1 MKIDI
6 SIIFHPSILPLNTDY
21 IVMAG
26 HSKWAN
32 IKHKKA
38 KEDAKRAKVFTK
50 HIRELTVAAREG
62 GGDPNANPRLSLAI
76 ENAKAVNLPK
86 DNIERAI
93 KKGTGELDDGSGNYE
108 EVTYEGYGP
117 GGIAYFL
124 EATSNNL
131 NRTVG
136 EIRHIFTKHGGNLGT
151 DGSVAYLF
159 EQKGSIKVST
169 EGLDEEEFMLIAID
183 AGAEDVNIED
193 EFFEVITSREQL
205 FEVREKLEENDIDVE
220 SAELIRIP
228 MTEVSAD
235 PNTARKNLKMMDKFD
250 DSDDVSNIFTNLKL
264 DEETLALLYEDS

>member
-1 MKIDI
+1 
-6 SIIFHPSILPLNTDY
+6 
-21 IVMAG
+21 MAG

-50 HIRELTVAAREG
+50 HIREITVAAREG
-62 GGDPNANPRLSLAI
+62 GGDPDANPRLSLAI
-76 ENAKAVNLPK
+76 DNAKAVNLPK

-117 GGIAYFL
+117 GGIAYFI

-136 EIRHIFTKHGGNLGT
+136 EIRHLFTKYGGNLGT
-151 DGSVAYLF
+151 DGSVAYMF
-159 EQKGSIKVST
+159 DQKGSIKVSS
-169 EGLDEEEFMLIAID
+169 EGLDEEEFMLTAID
-183 AGAEDVNIED
+183 AGAEEFNAED
-193 EFFEVITSREQL
+193 DFFEIITSREDL
-205 FEVREKLEENDIDVE
+205 IDVRKELEELGMNIE

-228 MTEVSAD
+228 QTEVKAD
-235 PNTARKNLKMMDKFD
+235 PNVARTNLKLMDGFD
-250 DSDDVSNIFTNLKL
+250 DNDDVSNIFTNMKM
-264 DEETLALLYEDS
+264 DEETLSIAQEEA

>member
-1 MKIDI
+1 
-6 SIIFHPSILPLNTDY
+6 
-21 IVMAG
+21 MAG

-38 KEDAKRAKVFTK
+38 KEDAKRSKAFTK
-50 HIRELTVAAREG
+50 HIREITVAAREG
-62 GGDPNANPRLSLAI
+62 GGDPDGNPRLALAI
-76 ENAKAVNLPK
+76 ENAKTVNLPK

-117 GGIAYFL
+117 GGIAYFI

-136 EIRHIFTKHGGNLGT
+136 DIRYLFSKHGGNLGT

-159 EQKGSIKVST
+159 EQKGSIKIKS
-169 EGLDEEEFMLIAID
+169 EGIDEEELMLTSID
-183 AGAEDVNIED
+183 AGAEDVEIEED
-193 EFFEVITSREQL
+193 FIEIFTTRENL
-205 FEVREKLEENDIDVE
+205 ISVRKNLEEQGVEIE
-220 SAELIRIP
+220 SAELVRIP

-235 PNTARKNLKMMDKFD
+235 PDTARKNLKLMDLFD
-250 DSDDVSNIFTNLKL
+250 ENDDVSNVFTNMKL
-264 DEETLALLYEDS
+264 DDETLALVEQD

>member
-1 MKIDI
+1 
-6 SIIFHPSILPLNTDY
+6 
-21 IVMAG
+21 MAG

-38 KEDAKRAKVFTK
+38 KEDAKRAKAFTK
-50 HIRELTVAAREG
+50 HIREITVAARES
-62 GGDPNANPRLSLAI
+62 GGDPEANPRLSLAI

-117 GGIAYFL
+117 GGIAYFV

-159 EQKGSIKVST
+159 EQKGSIKVNT
-169 EGLDEEEFMLIAID
+169 EGLDEEEFMLTAID

-193 EFFEVITSREQL
+193 EFYEVITSREGL
-205 FEVREKLEENDIDVE
+205 FNVSKELEENGIKPE

-235 PNTARKNLKMMDKFD
+235 PDTARKNLKMMDKFD
-250 DSDDVSNIFTNLKL
+250 DNDDVSNIFTNMKL
-264 DEETLALLYEDS
+264 DDETLALLESES

>member
-1 MKIDI
+1 
-6 SIIFHPSILPLNTDY
+6 
-21 IVMAG
+21 MAG

-50 HIRELTVAAREG
+50 HIREITVAARES
-62 GGDPNANPRLSLAI
+62 GGDPDANPRLALAI
-76 ENAKAVNLPK
+76 ENAKSVNLPK

-117 GGIAYFL
+117 GGIAYFI

-151 DGSVAYLF
+151 DGSVAYMF
-159 EQKGSIKVST
+159 NQKGSIKVNSQ
-169 EGLDEEEFMLIAID
+169 ELDEEEFMLTAID
-183 AGAEDVNIED
+183 AGAEDVVVED
-193 EFFEVITSREQL
+193 EFIEVITSREEL
-205 FEVREKLEENDIDVE
+205 FNVRNNLEDNEIKVD
-220 SAELIRIP
+220 SAELVRIP
-228 MTEVSAD
+228 QTEVSAD
-235 PNTARKNLKMMDKFD
+235 PDTAKKNLKMMDKFD
-250 DSDDVSNIFTNLKL
+250 DSDDVSNIFTNMKL
-264 DEETLALLYEDS
+264 DDETLALLDEDS